1 VIDCSFISKSGKKT
15 FGLDNFWSGVAQ
27 VAKQGLELSVLGCI
41 NVYSGRAYFLDATQ
55 TPAGL
60 SKKDGGDY
68 SRTDFYLEQVLDCLK
83 YLPSVVYYVADGSYA
98 KAKIVNGL
106 SGAGKHLITRLRTD
120 ANLKYINTSPR
131 QKGQVV
137 NTMARLLLR
146 TFPNGNWSVR
156 MKKIPT

>member
-1 VIDCSFISKSGKKT
+1 M
-15 FGLDNFWSGVAQ
+15 
-27 VAKQGLELSVLGCI
+27 
-41 NVYSGRAYFLDATQ
+41 DATQ

-83 YLPSVVYYVADGSYA
+83 YLPLVVYYVADGLYA
-98 KAKIVNGL
+98 KVKIVNGL

-131 QKGQVV
+131 QKGASRKYDGKV
-137 NTMARLLLR
+137 
-146 TFPNGNWSVR
+146 TFTDLSKWELVGQDEKNLHLG
-156 MKKIPT
+156 MIKK

>member
-1 VIDCSFISKSGKKT
+1 M
-15 FGLDNFWSGVAQ
+15 
-27 VAKQGLELSVLGCI
+27 
-41 NVYSGRAYFLDATQ
+41 DATQ

-83 YLPSVVYYVADGSYA
+83 YLPSIVYYVADGLYA
-98 KAKIVNGL
+98 KVKIVNGL

-131 QKGQVV
+131 QKGQKGASRKYDGKV
-137 NTMARLLLR
+137 
-146 TFPNGNWSVR
+146 TFTDLSKWELVGQDEKNLHLG
-156 MKKIPT
+156 MIKK